1 MPPVARSLLEHIRFL
16 SLPDGRVVVV
26 LISAGGEARDKV
38 LRPEHEFTQA
48 ELDRTADYLNRHYGG
63 WTLAAIRTD
72 MLAKLASERERYGRL
87 LPAALELCDPAVL
100 DSNQGRQVYVEG
112 TAQFASTPEL
122 AGAEPLRE
130 LLAAIEEKTKLV
142 TLLNACID
150 APEPVHIQIGVKE
163 INAAG
168 EHLSLI
174 TAPYL
179 VREYGQGSLGV
190 LGPMRMEYE
199 RAITA
204 VAYVARAFSE
214 ILSRT

>member
-1 MPPVARSLLEHIRFL
+1 
-16 SLPDGRVVVV
+16 LPDGRVVVV

-150 APEPVHIQIGVKE
+150 APEP
-163 INAAG
+163 AAG